1 LRSGTAAGG
10 YQDRQN
16 ITYDYNAAGNLL
28 TIIDAAAY
36 NGDPP
41 TPPATQTQTFSYDTL
56 NRLVTAEVTGGNY
69 GTYPQRSY
77 AYSNAGNITSF
88 EGAAYAY
95 NDAAHKHAV
104 THVGTPP
111 QQRYWYDANGN
122 VTRRIT
128 PWGTDISLEY
138 DAENR
143 LTRVTNTSGGSEV
156 ATYAY
161 DGDGQR
167 VKAVVNGTTS
177 VYVGAYYEVT
187 GGVVKKYY
195 YAGSVRVAERNGGVL
210 YFLLSD
216 HLGSTAVTTDASG
229 NRVTELRYK
238 PLRQAQGKLY
248 GDMRYNP
255 GSQITTYRFTGQR
268 WDQGHGLYWF
278 NSRWF
283 DPLIGRFMQ
292 ADTIVPDPGNPQA
305 LNRYSY
311 VIGNPL
317 RYTDPTGHVF
327 IEGTG
332 GGNSTV
338 IRAMAACLV
347 SQPTST
353 PYPTSTPLVGPTA
366 TPAGPVM
373 QAAPTWSPTPYAGP
387 WMGPATPRPPTATP
401 RPTPALGTINWPD
414 KYWTLTYGLAVAIP
428 EELTGEVLTH
438 ALGRAGTIVPGIGI
452 LVGIGASVGPNLYE
466 HYTQGDPLHEYVTD
480 VAVDLAGW
488 GASQL
493 TAGVGALVGA
503 PFAAQTGG
511 ASVPV
516 LALAGELGGSFAWDL
531 WGAPWAR
538 PYGHDFFARYLP

>member
-1 LRSGTAAGG
+1 
-10 YQDRQN
+10 
-16 ITYDYNAAGNLL
+16 
-28 TIIDAAAY
+28 
-36 NGDPP
+36 
-41 TPPATQTQTFSYDTL
+41 L
-56 NRLVTAEVTGGNY
+56 NSV
-69 GTYPQRSY
+69 QK
-77 AYSNAGNITSF
+77 F
-88 EGAAYAY
+88 
-95 NDAAHKHAV
+95 
-104 THVGTPP
+104 
-111 QQRYWYDANGN
+111 WYDANGN
-122 VTRRIT
+122 ATRRIN
-128 PWGTDISLEY
+128 PAGIDISLTY
-138 DAENR
+138 DQENR
-143 LTRVTNTSGGSEV
+143 LITVSGNRTAS
-156 ATYAY
+156 YAY
-161 DGDGQR
+161 DGDGVL
-167 VKAVVNGTTS
+167 VKAVDSSNNITT
-177 VYVGAYYEVT
+177 VVVGPHYEVRNT
-187 GGVVKKYY
+187 TPRKYY
-195 YAGSVRVAERNGGVL
+195 YAGSVRVAMRDNGTL

-216 HLGSTAVTTDASG
+216 HLGSTNLTLDSSG
-229 NRVTELRYK
+229 NRLDPNAELRYK
-238 PLRQAQGKLY
+238 PY
-248 GDMRYNP
+248 GDTRYN
-255 GSQITTYRFTGQR
+255 GGGQKTNYRFTGQR